1 MALLL
6 GGKCHVQHQ
15 IYFPGV
21 SLNVFYSTE
30 SSDSELE
37 SDASADFEEEVS
49 DTSSESSDW
58 ATGDEDSDCDDAN
71 SGTYYGYHIRIFF
84 YLFT

>member
-1 MALLL
+1 MALWL

-15 IYFPGV
+15 VYFPGV

-49 DTSSESSDW
+49 DWS
-58 ATGDEDSDCDDAN
+58 TGEEDSDSDDAN
-71 SGTYYGYHIRIFF
+71 SGTYGYHIYF
-84 YLFT
+84 LFPVYMSEVKH